1 MAAATAAATASA
13 TRGAGGGFWRAA
25 CDRRTENG
33 KLNRG
38 FFAGTLRTGDFL
50 LAVDDDFFELRFAV
64 VADVFVDG
72 HARFLYMNVDYSNF
86 GMAAPGRR
94 KGFNAEVAEE
104 IKRAQEIQ
112 DLDCAVR
119 ADRRAGLGC
128 TGVAETSAEP
138 ADSPCATGLIA
149 RPGVAALGKIDAAVG
164 VDGLAGDE
172 AALCQENGDARDF
185 VHRAQLT

>member
-38 FFAGTLRTGDFL
+38 FFAGTLGTGDFL

-72 HARFLYMNVDYSNF
+72 HARFLYMNFDYSNF
-86 GMAAPGRR
+86 HSSNVIVRVHFLVDVIGEALKRKTHSRKPGMGHPKR
-94 KGFNAEVAEE
+94 KSRSNQA
-104 IKRAQEIQ
+104 K
-112 DLDCAVR
+112 
-119 ADRRAGLGC
+119 
-128 TGVAETSAEP
+128 
-138 ADSPCATGLIA
+138 
-149 RPGVAALGKIDAAVG
+149 
-164 VDGLAGDE
+164 
-172 AALCQENGDARDF
+172 
-185 VHRAQLT
+185 